1 MESDPKTIVTTGL
14 MEALWNT
21 MGTGCTAL
29 WRQGAETFY
38 EMLVAAGKDLSTPE
52 ASLNSVKEYF
62 EEFNSVSSMS
72 YTIEDGEAIVK
83 VEGCSAVGI
92 ADYMDA
98 HNIPEEHSCL
108 FFNLSMV
115 ALEHATGNMYDVER
129 ERDEPGNCHAH
140 IKRI

>member
-1 MESDPKTIVTTGL
+1 MERDPQTIVLTGL
-14 MEALWNT
+14 MAALWNT
-21 MGTGCTAL
+21 MGEGCTAL
-29 WRQGAETFY
+29 WRQGAENFY
-38 EMLVAAGKDLSTPE
+38 EILLESGKDMSSPE

-62 EEFNSVSSMS
+62 EEFKSVSNMD
-72 YTIEDGEAIVK
+72 YKIEDGEAVVK
-83 VEGCSAVGI
+83 VEGCSAMPV
-92 ADYMDA
+92 AEYMDA
-98 HNIPEEHSCL
+98 NNIPEEHSCL